1 MLWSFV
7 FMLVICRFVLRIR
20 LAPLLRDR
28 RALLILGAAGLLIC
42 GNWGIYIY
50 AINSG
55 HLLQASLG
63 YYINPLVAILF
74 GTLFFKERLTLIQK
88 IATALAAAGVIYF
101 TVDYGAFPWIALAL
115 AFSFAVYGALKKH
128 GGYPAAPALT
138 VETALV
144 APLALIFVVVSFL
157 LPTHVFL
164 VLPAG
169 GDSVGAMGVLGDW
182 APSLLL
188 IGGGALTAIPLL
200 LFARATNAIP
210 LTLIGFLQY
219 LSPTLTLLLGL
230 FVYGEEFT
238 LAHIVF
244 FALIWV
250 GLIMVSI
257 ELLHTLSRRKAS
269 TSPE

>member
-1 MLWSFV
+1 
-7 FMLVICRFVLRIR
+7 
-20 LAPLLRDR
+20 
-28 RALLILGAAGLLIC
+28 
-42 GNWGIYIY
+42 
-50 AINSG
+50 
-55 HLLQASLG
+55 
-63 YYINPLVAILF
+63 
-74 GTLFFKERLTLIQK
+74 
-88 IATALAAAGVIYF
+88 
-101 TVDYGAFPWIALAL
+101 
-115 AFSFAVYGALKKH
+115 
-128 GGYPAAPALT
+128 
-138 VETALV
+138 
-144 APLALIFVVVSFL
+144 
-157 LPTHVFL
+157 
-164 VLPAG
+164 
-169 GDSVGAMGVLGDW
+169 MGVLGDW

-219 LSPTLTLLLGL
+219 LSPTLTLLLGV

-269 TSPE
+269 ASPG